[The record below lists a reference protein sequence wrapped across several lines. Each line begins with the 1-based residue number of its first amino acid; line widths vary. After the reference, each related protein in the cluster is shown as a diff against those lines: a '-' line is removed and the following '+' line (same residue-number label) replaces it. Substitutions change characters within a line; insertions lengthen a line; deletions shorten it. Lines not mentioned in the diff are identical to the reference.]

1 MEGLKSRLDL
11 TVVHVLSGPERSWEG
26 EKGRIDADVL
36 RRHLPERPSP
46 ERLQYLICGP
56 DAMMDAVETCLQQ
69 DLGVPSEKVHTERF
83 GMI

>member
-1 MEGLKSRLDL
+1 M
-11 TVVHVLSGPERSWEG
+11 VHVLSGPERSWEG

-36 RRHLPERPSP
+36 RRHLPEKPSP

-56 DAMMDAVETCLQQ
+56 DAMMDAVEACLQQ